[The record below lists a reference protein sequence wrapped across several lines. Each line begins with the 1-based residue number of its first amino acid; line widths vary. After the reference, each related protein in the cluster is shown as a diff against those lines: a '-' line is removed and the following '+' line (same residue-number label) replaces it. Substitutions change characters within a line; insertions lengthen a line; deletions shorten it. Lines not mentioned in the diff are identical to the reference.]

1 MTDKEMLTKLNEFL
15 EFSIYLECHE
25 SRHEAY
31 NEVMNGI
38 DEVIFELKNRIK
50 NKKSLTVKE

>member
-1 MTDKEMLTKLNEFL
+1 MTDKEMLTKLNEFV

-38 DEVIFELKNRIK
+38 DDVIFELKKRIK
-50 NKKSLTVKE
+50 KA

>member
-25 SRHEAY
+25 SRQETY
-31 NEVMNGI
+31 NDVMDGI
-38 DEVIFELKNRIK
+38 DEVILELKKRIK
-50 NKKSLTVKE
+50 KA